1 MRLLAALL
9 IASIVAPAAR
19 ATVYVVGAP
28 MSDVSLPPS
37 QSPAVTVQ
45 LQHPGGPCWETVLP
59 APADRSDVAC
69 WKDTLP

>member
-1 MRLLAALL
+1 MTGMRLLAALL

-37 QSPAVTVQ
+37 HRP
-45 LQHPGGPCWETVLP
+45 P
-59 APADRSDVAC
+59 
-69 WKDTLP
+69 